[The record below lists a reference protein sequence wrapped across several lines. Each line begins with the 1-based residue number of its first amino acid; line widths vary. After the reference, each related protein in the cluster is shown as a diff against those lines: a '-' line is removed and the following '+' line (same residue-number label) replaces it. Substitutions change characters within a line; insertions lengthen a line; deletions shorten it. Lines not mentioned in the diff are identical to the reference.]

1 MVSKLY
7 LSYTHTHTF
16 LCLSTLTTGKYNSEN
31 NRGNKITTERKK
43 KNLFDILSFF
53 ISNLEKKKYY
63 QTGK

>member
-7 LSYTHTHTF
+7 LSYTHTF

-43 KNLFDILSFF
+43 KTSLTYFLSLLV
-53 ISNLEKKKYY
+53 I
-63 QTGK
+63 